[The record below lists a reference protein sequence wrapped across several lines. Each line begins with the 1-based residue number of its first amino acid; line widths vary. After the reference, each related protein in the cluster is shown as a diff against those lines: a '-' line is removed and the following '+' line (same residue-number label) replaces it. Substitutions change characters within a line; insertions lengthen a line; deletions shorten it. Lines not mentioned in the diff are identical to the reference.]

1 MMPVLKNNIDDILQ
15 EIKLNYDFLMQR
27 NKNLKE
33 ENELL
38 KSEQYKDKEL
48 QRLKSELDHEG
59 SKLSFYISD
68 KGKKKRDEFIESHK
82 CARGISC
89 HYEFYPTGIGDVV
102 YYVCG
107 CGKKVIIE
115 EL

>member
-1 MMPVLKNNIDDILQ
+1 MVPVLKNNIDDILK
-15 EIKLNYDFLMQR
+15 EIKLNYDCLMQR
-27 NKNLKE
+27 NKNLKD

-38 KSEQYKDKEL
+38 KSEQYKDKER
-48 QRLKSELDHEG
+48 QRLKSELDHER

-82 CARGISC
+82 CARGICC

-107 CGKKVIIE
+107 CGKKVVIE

>member
-1 MMPVLKNNIDDILQ
+1 MPVLKNNIDDILQ
-15 EIKLNYDFLMQR
+15 EIKLNYDCLMQH

-48 QRLKSELDHEG
+48 QKLKSELDYER
-59 SKLSFYISD
+59 SKISFYISE
-68 KGKKKRDEFIESHK
+68 KGKKKRDEFIQSHK
-82 CARGISC
+82 CTRGISC
-89 HYEFYPTGIGDVV
+89 HYEFHPTGIGDVA

-107 CGKKVIIE
+107 CGKKVVIE

>member
-1 MMPVLKNNIDDILQ
+1 MVPALKNNIDDILQ
-15 EIKLNYDFLMQR
+15 EIKQNYDYVSRSNRFL
-27 NKNLKE
+27 KA

-48 QRLKSELDHEG
+48 QRLKSELDYER
-59 SKLSFYISD
+59 SKLSFYISE
-68 KGKKKRDEFIESHK
+68 KGKRKRDEFIDNHK

-89 HYEFYPTGIGDVV
+89 HYEFYPTGLGDVA

-107 CGKKVIIE
+107 CGKKIMLEDI
-115 EL
+115 

>member
-1 MMPVLKNNIDDILQ
+1 MEKKKKNNIDDILQ
-15 EIKLNYDFLMQR
+15 EVKLNYDFLMQR

-48 QRLKSELDHEG
+48 QRLKSELDHER

-68 KGKKKRDEFIESHK
+68 KGKKKRDEFIKSHK

-89 HYEFYPTGIGDVV
+89 HYEFYPTGIGDVA

>member
-1 MMPVLKNNIDDILQ
+1 MSVLKNNIDDILQ

-48 QRLKSELDHEG
+48 QKLKSELDYER
-59 SKLSFYISD
+59 SKISFYISE

-82 CARGISC
+82 CTRGICC
-89 HYEFYPTGIGDVV
+89 HYEFHPTGIGDVA

-107 CGKKVIIE
+107 CGKKVVIE